1 MAELTQGTSQPNLE
15 TLSMQ
20 ASEQIETVTG
30 LLEILDNVR
39 DVQGFG
45 NEEGFCDRHLSA
57 LIYAMTFISKAA
69 SGSIA
74 ELRTHIHA
82 FSEFE

>member
-39 DVQGFG
+39 DEQGFG
-45 NEEGFCDRHLSA
+45 NDRQSSFDHRHLSA
-57 LIYAMTFISKAA
+57 MLYAMISVCKAA

-74 ELRTHIHA
+74 ELRTHIPGVK
-82 FSEFE
+82 S

>member
-1 MAELTQGTSQPNLE
+1 MDA
-15 TLSMQ
+15 
-20 ASEQIETVTG
+20 VTG
-30 LLEILDNVR
+30 LFEILDNVR
-39 DVQGFG
+39 DEQGFD
-45 NEEGFCDRHLSA
+45 NEEGFCDSHLSA